1 MYDDNEKLIRQYQE
15 GRSELLGV
23 IIKNNTGLIHTALK
37 SFKWAFK
44 SHPKYDDILNYDDFF
59 QEGVIGLSNAIKK
72 FDPDQGAFSSF
83 AILHIKQIIYRYYY
97 NNSRVIR
104 VPYESRKAY
113 MSLKRAEGEYIKE
126 YGYEP
131 STKELSVYSGVS
143 FEEIQDLRR
152 TFSSTISIDSPVGG
166 YEDDSMTIGD
176 SIPDKT
182 DYLDGIEREMAI
194 KALRRD
200 LERMAKNVLKDDERV
215 NLLLYYFDNLDKKQI
230 NEIAEK
236 SGLHKSSLNR
246 FINDSTSKIS
256 RKYLDE
262 LIEGYADLVSSNI
275 RRTREKDLHSENIR
289 RQIKLLASKLIQI
302 GDSIT
307 VLGNEKYSINPSV
320 QVTVKE
326 VGEHDMKVVYIG
338 YSNIHKDYREV
349 TRIVTYSSI
358 NDFRTENKRIVE
370 ITTSIGLI

>member
-23 IIKNNTGLIHTALK
+23 IIENNTGLIHTALK

-72 FDPDQGAFSSF
+72 FNPDQGAFSSF

-104 VPYESRKAY
+104 VPYEPRKAY
-113 MSLKRAEGEYIKE
+113 MSLKRVEGEYIKE

-152 TFSSTISIDSPVGG
+152 TFSSTISIDSPVSG

-338 YSNIHKDYREV
+338 YSYIHKDYREV

-358 NDFRTENKRIVE
+358 NDFRTENKKIVE
-370 ITTSIGLI
+370 ITTSIGLV